1 MEFKDII
8 KTMREKGL
16 NDEASEL
23 EEQNKNLLI
32 SAIKG
37 GIAAIFARNQSHNL
51 GNIINNIFN
60 KI

>member
-16 NDEASEL
+16 NNEANEL

-32 SAIKG
+32 SATKS
-37 GIAAIFARNQSHNL
+37 GIAAILARNQSHNL
-51 GNIINNIFN
+51 GGYLNQIFQN
-60 KI
+60 K